1 LHEEILW
8 EKELLGMYISDHP
21 LNGHKEFLRQRTIQI
36 KDLIKEK
43 KDSRVRVAGVIIKIT
58 KFITKSGKP
67 MLFVKIE
74 DLTGTI
80 EILVFATILEK
91 NPTIWQEGKII
102 MLTGRLTDK
111 DDQLKILCDEAEEL
125 VIQK

>member
-1 LHEEILW
+1 VQW
-8 EKELLGMYISDHP
+8 EKELLGMYVSDHP
-21 LNGHKEFLRQRTIQI
+21 LNEHKEFLKEKTIQI

-43 KDSRVRVAGVIIKIT
+43 KDSKVKVAGVIIKIT
-58 KFITKSGKP
+58 KFITKSGKA

-74 DLTGTI
+74 DLTGTL

-91 NPTIWQEGKII
+91 NPTIWQEGKVL
-102 MLTGRLTDK
+102 MVTGRLTDK

-125 VIQK
+125 TSPK

>member
-1 LHEEILW
+1 
-8 EKELLGMYISDHP
+8 MYVSDHP
-21 LNGHKEFLRQRTIQI
+21 LNEHKDFLKQQTIQI

-43 KDSRVRVAGVIIKIT
+43 KDSKVKVAGVIIKIT

-74 DLTGTI
+74 DLTGTL

-91 NPTIWQEGKII
+91 NPIIWQEGKVLMI
-102 MLTGRLTDK
+102 TGRLTDK

-125 VIQK
+125 ASK